1 MSMGLDP
8 AYAVSV
14 ASMMS
19 HNPFGKQQS
28 VPPIGTPDT
37 TPPLPAAKTK
47 SKAAQPGIKRKQTE
61 QMIPSP
67 RKRHERRNPLR
78 LGGSRDSA
86 D

>member
-47 SKAAQPGIKRKQTE
+47 SKAAQPGIKTE
-61 QMIPSP
+61 
-67 RKRHERRNPLR
+67 
-78 LGGSRDSA
+78 A
-86 D
+86 DGADDPQPKKKARAPKPAATGRQ